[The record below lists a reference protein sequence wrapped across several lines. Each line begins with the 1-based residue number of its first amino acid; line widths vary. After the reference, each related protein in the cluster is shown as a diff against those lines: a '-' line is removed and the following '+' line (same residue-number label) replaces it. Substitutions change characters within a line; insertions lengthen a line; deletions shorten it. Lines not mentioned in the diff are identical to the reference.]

1 MLTHSHARGTP
12 RTSRFLRMLVLLTAA
27 ISSTVFAVV
36 PTPEVIGPLASDPP
50 GSPGRNYPFAATD
63 LDLASRGYVEQEFF
77 FQGTA
82 NVYDTPNQIGGVG
95 LGPPA
100 PTANI
105 VSTGYPYKTR
115 MIVRRPV
122 KAGKFNGTVIVEWQN
137 VTSGYELS
145 PLWQRTHEFF
155 LREGYAWVGISAQNN
170 GVGAAPN
177 GLRNW
182 SPGRYGTLDV
192 TAGGTITAD
201 RLSYDIFAQGVQ
213 AARSVSTVLGGLV
226 VQRVIAAGVS
236 QSAGR
241 LAIYINAVNPRDP
254 IIDAG
259 LLEAGGQQI
268 RTDLDIPVM
277 KVLSESEH
285 SGGAGNNEVC
295 SSSVPPP
302 PCQTSLQPDT
312 DLIRVWA
319 MAGTSHADWVNSI
332 VLYAINRRDLPAV
345 PLFDNC
351 AQPSRSRIQGH
362 YIMAAA
368 VDGIVKWLTHG
379 VPPPHGDPIQM
390 VSNSPPVVAR
400 DAFGNA
406 LGGIRLASFEVPI
419 ALSQGTGTG
428 GCALSGIYVP
438 FDTATLQSLYP
449 THEGYVHA
457 IMAAAEKNVADRFL
471 LPADAAELIADARAS
486 LVGTG
491 LICGPLCANVSQFL
505 LNPSTSNLRDQTREY
520 HFVGD
525 SELLNLLDQA
535 TSWVAQGYTVAAGAG
550 STNQGMARKHFGR
563 AMAFVRTYV
572 AHVQTMRTQG
582 RIAPETA
589 SLLIDFANILI
600 ERLQPLS

>member
-1 MLTHSHARGTP
+1 MSTQSRLRATP
-12 RTSRFLRMLVLLTAA
+12 LLWLLLLILAA
-27 ISSTVFAVV
+27 ISSSVFAAV
-36 PTPEVIGPLASDPP
+36 PVPVVIGPLASDPP

-63 LDLASRGYVEQEFF
+63 LVLARRGYVEQEFF

-82 NVYDTPNQIGGVG
+82 NVYDTPNQIGGIG
-95 LGPPA
+95 LGPAA

-105 VSTGYPYKTR
+105 VSAGHPYKTR
-115 MIVRRPV
+115 MIVRRPEN
-122 KAGKFNGTVIVEWQN
+122 AAKFNGTVIVEWQN

-155 LREGYAWVGISAQNN
+155 LREGYAWIGVSAQNN

-192 TAGGTITAD
+192 TAGGTITGD
-201 RLSYDIFAQGVQ
+201 RLSYDIFAQGIQ
-213 AARSVSTVLGGLV
+213 AARSVPTVLGGLA

-277 KVLSESEH
+277 KVLSESEYD
-285 SGGAGNNEVC
+285 GGGGGNQVC
-295 SSSVPPP
+295 STSVPPP

-312 DLIRVWA
+312 DLIRVWG

-332 VLYAINRRDLPAV
+332 VLYAINRRDLPSVA
-345 PLFDNC
+345 LFDNC
-351 AQPSRSRIQGH
+351 PQHPTRPRIQGH

-368 VDGIVKWLTHG
+368 IDGIVKWLTQG
-379 VPPPHGDPIQM
+379 VPPPHADPIQIE
-390 VSNSPPVVAR
+390 STSPRVIVAR

-406 LGGIRLASFEVPI
+406 LGGVRIASLEVPI
-419 ALSQGTGTG
+419 ARNQGTGSCG
-428 GCALSGIYVP
+428 LPGLHVP

-449 THEGYVHA
+449 THGAYVNA
-457 IMAAAEKNVADRFL
+457 IVAAAEKNVADRFL
-471 LPADAAELIADARAS
+471 LPADAQELIADASRAS

-505 LNPSTSNLRDQTREY
+505 LNPSTSILRDQTREY
-520 HFVGD
+520 HFVGGD
-525 SELLNLLDQA
+525 QLLALLDQA
-535 TSWVAQGYTVAAGAG
+535 THWVAQGYTAAAGG
-550 STNQGMARKHFGR
+550 ESTSQQLMARQRFARG
-563 AMAFVRTYV
+563 MEFVRAYV
-572 AHVQTMRTQG
+572 TRVQAMQKRG
-582 RIAPETA
+582 FIAPETA
-589 SLLIDFANILI
+589 SLLVDFGNILI
-600 ERLQPLS
+600 ARLEPLS